1 MTRTLV
7 AIFAHNEARRIARC
21 IGSLPTSSN
30 AFEFHL
36 LVNGATDATFNIAQS
51 LTAKLPNF
59 HIHNLPLSGK
69 ARTWNYFVD
78 TIFDDAALACLF
90 VDGDCEV
97 MPGALEAMVA
107 TLAGNAS
114 ANGVNAIPVTGRKQ
128 LDYRASIIADH
139 GLFGAL
145 YGLSGAFMLRLKA
158 SHIRLPHDLLGDD
171 GLIGAL
177 AKTNLS
183 DETCWQKERVANCPT
198 AEFAFEETDWRVPT
212 TWALQFRRMINYS
225 VRRYQNRIISE
236 IMRGPGP
243 AALPATMHASYA
255 ANWHLFDIR
264 PKYALFDWLAKQRM
278 RKDR

>member
-1 MTRTLV
+1 MARTLV
-7 AIFAHNEARRIARC
+7 AIFAHNEARRIAHC
-21 IGSLPTSSN
+21 IKSLPTRSN

-36 LVNGATDATFNIAQS
+36 LVNGTSDATFHIAQK
-51 LTAKLPNF
+51 LTAGIPGF

-78 TIFDDAALACLF
+78 AIFDDTALACLF

-107 TLAGNAS
+107 TLADNPS
-114 ANGVNAIPVTGRKQ
+114 ANGVNALPATGRKQ
-128 LDYRASIIADH
+128 SDYRASIIADH

-145 YGLSGAFMLRLKA
+145 YGLSSDFIERLKK

-177 AKTNLS
+177 AKTNLA
-183 DETCWQKERVANCPT
+183 DETHWQKERIANCP
-198 AEFAFEETDWRVPT
+198 AAQFAFEEIDWRVPT
-212 TWALQFRRMINYS
+212 TWALQFRRMVNYS
-225 VRRYQNRIISE
+225 VRRYQNRIVSQ

-243 AALPATMHASYA
+243 TALPPTMHATYA

-278 RKDR
+278 RKQR